1 MDPTPSSM
9 KKSTLWALM
18 AVALVMGIAAGATQL
33 DWDRGTTDE
42 RGLGEP
48 TAAISSVDDPAD
60 EAGGPDAADAPGE
73 DASSESWLFSYTARS
88 GSMVEQPDG
97 TYLLTLEHADENI
110 VAFTDRP
117 DRDTGIVPAAALVE
131 EWPNLFAD
139 SAPNGVMVEHDP
151 KGGTDSWV
159 VELHDP
165 AIDGSTV
172 TFRVTVLDEE
182 DHSASA
188 SRLTNEVYDT
198 PPTQFRAVSL
208 FIDDVDTGGAANKS
222 TFHTTKAA

>member
-1 MDPTPSSM
+1 M
-9 KKSTLWALM
+9 
-18 AVALVMGIAAGATQL
+18 
-33 DWDRGTTDE
+33 
-42 RGLGEP
+42 
-48 TAAISSVDDPAD
+48 
-60 EAGGPDAADAPGE
+60 
-73 DASSESWLFSYTARS
+73 FSYTARS